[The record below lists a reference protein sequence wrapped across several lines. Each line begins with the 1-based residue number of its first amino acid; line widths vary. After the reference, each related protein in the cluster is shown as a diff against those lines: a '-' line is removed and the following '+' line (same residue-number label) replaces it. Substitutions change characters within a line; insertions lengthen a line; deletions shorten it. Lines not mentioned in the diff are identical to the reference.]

1 MREGAVALKIDLN
14 SVRLAYNELERMG
27 GARSPLRVRA
37 HRRQTD
43 LLGDSDVCF
52 PGIQLRPSGGC
63 CREPTDRRVFPAPA
77 AGAACAAKGLE
88 LLGDLATTDGSE
100 RVFPRRVRKENQR
113 LG

>member
-1 MREGAVALKIDLN
+1 MPTMREGAVALKIDLN
-14 SVRLAYNELERMG
+14 TVRLAYNELERMG
-27 GARSPLRVRA
+27 GARSPLRV
-37 HRRQTD
+37 
-43 LLGDSDVCF
+43 
-52 PGIQLRPSGGC
+52 GIQLRPSGGC
-63 CREPTDRRVFPAPA
+63 CREPTDRRVLPAPA